1 MVDIFTIALAVV
13 ILVAVA
19 RWKRPVRPITAFIL
33 ALLTAAWIWANL
45 HDFGWKE
52 EWGNDVPD
60 GLNPVTEA
68 MFYRGWPVAPFMLC
82 LIERNRFQASGL
94 EEMVLVFDWLVLF
107 LALCLARLVCERC
120 SRAVDSLRSRERF
133 REE

>member
-1 MVDIFTIALAVV
+1 MVDVFTIVLAIV

-33 ALLTAAWIWANL
+33 GLITAAWIWANL
-45 HDFGWKE
+45 HDFGWEE
-52 EWGNDVPD
+52 EWGNDFPD
-60 GLNPVTEA
+60 GLNPFTKA
-68 MFYRGWPVAPFMLC
+68 MFYRGWPVAPFMIC

-94 EEMVLVFDWLVLF
+94 EEVVLVFDWLVLF
-107 LALCLARLVCERC
+107 LALVLARFVCERC
-120 SRAVDSLRSRERF
+120 CRTADSLRRREGL